1 MTSLA
6 DKIAPDNIKK
16 LIPYQSARRIGG
28 SGRLWLNA
36 NELEQ
41 PLHFSDQ
48 QNAYHRY
55 PDFLP
60 QDIAYAYQDYCHTQ
74 QPVLAV
80 RGADEAID
88 LLVRTFCQPG
98 KSRIAICSPTYAMY
112 EFCADSLAVETI
124 DAPLL
129 TPNFALDVDGVV
141 KAAESANL
149 VFLCSPN
156 NPTGQLLNRQDIMSV
171 LEQTQ
176 DQALIVVDEAYIDFE
191 LEESVISLI
200 DRYPHLVV
208 IRTLSKA
215 FGLAAVRCGFII
227 ADTSVMDYLYKMV
240 PPYPMP
246 DSSAEIVLNAL
257 SPEGLA
263 KVTQSTQKLIS
274 TKRWFVD
281 QIQSLGWIE
290 QIYPSSTNFV
300 LIRTRP
306 DIELFNYLLNAG
318 IVTRNQSHE
327 PSLNHCVRITIGSQE
342 SMQEVATIMSHFADP
357 VSMKNED
364 KDFEHE
370 KSA

>member
-1 MTSLA
+1 MMSLA

-41 PLHFSDQ
+41 PLHFNEQ

-60 QDIAYAYQDYCHTQ
+60 HDIASAYQDYCQTRN
-74 QPVLAV
+74 PALAV

-124 DAPLL
+124 DIPLL
-129 TPNFALDVDGVV
+129 APDFALDVEGVV
-141 KAAESANL
+141 KAAESASL
-149 VFLCSPN
+149 IFLCSPN
-156 NPTGQLLNRQDIMSV
+156 NPTGQLLKRHDILSI

-176 DQALIVVDEAYIDFE
+176 EHALIVVDEAYIEFE
-191 LEESVISLI
+191 LEESVVSLI
-200 DRYPHLVV
+200 EQYPNLVV

-227 ADTSVMDYLYKMV
+227 ADTSVMNYLNKML

-257 SPEGLA
+257 SSEGLA
-263 KVTQSTQKLIS
+263 QVRANTKKLIA
-274 TKRWFVD
+274 TKEWFVE
-281 QIQSLGWIE
+281 QIQSFEWIE
-290 QIYPSSTNFV
+290 KVYPSATNFI

-306 DIELFNYLLNAG
+306 DVDLFNYLLNAG
-318 IVTRNQSHE
+318 VVTRNQAHE
-327 PSLNHCVRITIGSQE
+327 PSLKHCVRITIGSQE
-342 SMQEVATIMSHFADP
+342 SMQEVATIISHLSNP
-357 VSMKNED
+357 VSTKNKD
-364 KDFEHE
+364 KDFNHE
-370 KSA
+370 QSA